1 MAMMS
6 KFEEFF
12 LCQQAEAGKAIV
24 DIAEYLLERCD
35 RVKEMHQP
43 TQVGE
48 ETVCA
53 VCASFDPG
61 GVFRVAWPCP
71 TVLALSDSAEF
82 PGHYNPGRRRKGK

>member
-1 MAMMS
+1 MMS

-61 GVFRVAWPCP
+61 GGCSGWLGP
-71 TVLALSDSAEF
+71 ALRYS
-82 PGHYNPGRRRKGK
+82 R

>member
-1 MAMMS
+1 MMS

-43 TQVGE
+43 TQGIIPADAGNGQQHE
-48 ETVCA
+48 Q
-53 VCASFDPG
+53 ASYAPWNYP
-61 GVFRVAWPCP
+61 R
-71 TVLALSDSAEF
+71 
-82 PGHYNPGRRRKGK
+82 